1 MITKSILDYQ
11 KGHKNNRPSLSV
23 DDVIADIKR
32 YIEIELTRV
41 SASLCDHDNPHA
53 TQNFDKKNMHK
64 ESLIYTGHGT

>member
-53 TQNFDKKNMHK
+53 TQNFDKNMHK